1 MPRKPDPKCLACAQ
15 LSIEEAQ
22 HQHGPGGDN
31 CWIASRCHRKRSH
44 YRHRGQV
51 NVQRREQYRASQHQ
65 EQTEELNL
73 DLDLPPVAY
82 LYVYRPKRADSP
94 IHAVAVSVWQ
104 GDQQLLRVRPVHC
117 AGMKGNQLKQY
128 LVQVLKQLNQRYPN
142 ITQFE
147 AEIRLEPQECPIKSC
162 PLKPTPE
169 PADVPGLV
177 VAVTR

>member
-31 CWIASRCHRKRSH
+31 CWIASRCHRQRSH

-51 NVQRREQYRASQHQ
+51 NVQRREQHRASQHQ
-65 EQTEELNL
+65 EQIDELAL
-73 DLDLPPVAY
+73 TPDLPPVAY
-82 LYVYRPKRADSP
+82 LYLYRAKGADSP
-94 IHAVAVSVWQ
+94 IHAVAAAVWQ
-104 GDQQLLRVRPVHC
+104 GDQQLLAVRPIHC
-117 AGMKGNQLKQY
+117 AGMTGRQVKQY
-128 LVQVLKQLNQRYPN
+128 LVQVLKQLNQRYAN

-147 AEIRLEPQECPIKSC
+147 AEIRLEPQECPIKGC
-162 PLKPTPE
+162 PLKT
-169 PADVPGLV
+169 AVGQANVPGLV